1 MKILRSNMTPREI
14 ILNILSKKEALRCGV
29 ANPVSSTTIK
39 QMEIMNSFFP
49 DAHYDAKKMYELSRA
64 NYEIL
69 EYDAIMPVFSVVIEA
84 YALGCKVDWG
94 RPDMMPQI
102 LGKLW
107 KSYEDIDINK
117 DFLSN
122 HAAKAVLECISL
134 LKSNYPDVTIIGK
147 VFGPWTLSYDFFGVE
162 DFLIKTILEPDE
174 VKSILNKLSEVTVKF
189 ANAQIE
195 AGADVIT
202 VADHATM
209 DLCSPMAYRDF
220 LIPIHS
226 MLVKE
231 IKAPILLHI
240 CGDTLDR
247 IEYICQ
253 TNVAAFHFESKV
265 DACKA
270 VNINN
275 GRIKLIGNIN
285 NPLTLLFKKPE
296 DVRKEVEY
304 AIKCGVNIIGPE
316 CAVPLTT
323 PLENLKEISKTVKN
337 YKY

>member
-1 MKILRSNMTPREI
+1 MTSKEI
-14 ILNILSKKEALRCGV
+14 ILNILSKKDTPRCGI
-29 ANPVSSTTIK
+29 ANPVSSTTVK
-39 QMEIMNSFFP
+39 QMEMMNSFFP
-49 DAHYDAKKMYELSRA
+49 EAHYDAKKMYELARA
-64 NYEIL
+64 NYVIL
-69 EYDAIMPVFSVVIEA
+69 GFDGIMPVFSVVIEP

-107 KSYEDIDINK
+107 KGYDDIIIK
-117 DFLSN
+117 EDFLSN
-122 HAAKAVLECISL
+122 HAVKAVLKCISM
-134 LKSNYPDVTIIGK
+134 LKKDYPDVAIIGK
-147 VFGPWTLSYDFFGVE
+147 VFGPWTLGYDFFGVE
-162 DFLIKTILEPDE
+162 DFLIKTITQPEE

-202 VADHATM
+202 VADHATK
-209 DLCSPMAYRDF
+209 DLCSPLAYRYF
-220 LIPIHS
+220 LISIHT
-226 MLVKE
+226 MLAKE
-231 IKAPILLHI
+231 IKAPIMLHI

-247 IEYICQ
+247 IEYISQ
-253 TNVAAFHFESKV
+253 TKVASFHFESKV

-270 VNINN
+270 VKIAN

-285 NPLTLLFKKPE
+285 NPATLLFKKPA
-296 DVRKEVEY
+296 DVRREVEY
-304 AIKCGVNIIGPE
+304 AIKCGVDIIGPE

-323 PLENLKEISKTVKN
+323 PLENLKEISLTVRN